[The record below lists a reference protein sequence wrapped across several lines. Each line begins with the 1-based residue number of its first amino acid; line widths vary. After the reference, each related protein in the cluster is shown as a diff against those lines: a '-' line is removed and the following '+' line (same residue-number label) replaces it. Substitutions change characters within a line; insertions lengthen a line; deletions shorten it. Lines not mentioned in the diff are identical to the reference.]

1 MACACKV
8 NKHIDDIQKHYGT
21 TKGVVKTNI
30 RESIN
35 VFIKK
40 CLLALIILPFFP
52 IFFIFLIIRK
62 CITNKPISISG
73 FIKLKKNVR
82 N

>member
-35 VFIKK
+35 VFI
-40 CLLALIILPFFP
+40 
-52 IFFIFLIIRK
+52 
-62 CITNKPISISG
+62 
-73 FIKLKKNVR
+73 NVFMSW
-82 N
+82 